1 MPGSAASPLLDP
13 AVHEVLERIRA
24 AGSGPPPVRP
34 SGQAAPGADRPRDP
48 FAFTD
53 YAFPIAPEQGD
64 LLYLLARATG
74 ATRIAECATSLGIS
88 TLYLAAAV
96 RDNGGGLVIG
106 SEIVEEKAQR
116 ARRSLEEAGLG
127 SFVEVRVGDARQT
140 FADLGGPMD
149 LLLVDGWP
157 TGGVPS
163 LARSIIELVTPQLRP
178 RAIVMNDNG
187 EDDYLDYVRDPAN
200 GFLTLSLPL
209 KGGTELSVRLT

>member
-1 MPGSAASPLLDP
+1 MPTSAASPLLDP
-13 AVHEVLERIRA
+13 AVHEALERVRVS
-24 AGSGPPPVRP
+24 GSGPAPQRT
-34 SGQAAPGADRPRDP
+34 SGQPALGADRSRDP
-48 FAFTD
+48 FEFAD
-53 YAFPIAPEQGD
+53 QAFPIAPEQGD

-106 SEIVEEKAQR
+106 SEIVEAKAQR
-116 ARRSLEEAGLG
+116 ALRSLAEAGLG
-127 SFVEVRVGDARQT
+127 SFVDIRVGDARET
-140 FADLGGPMD
+140 FADLGGPID

-157 TGGVPS
+157 TGSVPT

-187 EDDYLDYVRDPAN
+187 EEDYLAYVRDPAN

-209 KGGTELSVRLT
+209 KGGTELSVRLP